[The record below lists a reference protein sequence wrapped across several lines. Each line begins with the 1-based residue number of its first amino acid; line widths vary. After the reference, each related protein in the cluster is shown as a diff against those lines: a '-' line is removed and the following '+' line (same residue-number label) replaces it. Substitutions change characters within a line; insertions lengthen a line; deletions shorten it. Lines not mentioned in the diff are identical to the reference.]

1 MRRRAVTAARTT
13 GETVSLARVVRPGST
28 PIGPGGEPDSEVA
41 WRQVLVSLG
50 ASPHAVIAGTTLR

>member
-1 MRRRAVTAARTT
+1 MTAARTP
-13 GETVSLARVVRPGST
+13 GETVSPARVVRPNST
-28 PIGPGGEPDSEVA
+28 PIGPGSEPDSEVA